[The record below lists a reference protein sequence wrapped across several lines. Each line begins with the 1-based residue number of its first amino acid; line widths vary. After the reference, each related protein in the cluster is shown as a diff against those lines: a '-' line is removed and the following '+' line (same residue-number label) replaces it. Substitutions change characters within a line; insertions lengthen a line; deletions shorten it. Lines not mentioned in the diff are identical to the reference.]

1 MASDQ
6 FTGRIP
12 IGQGVHVRF
21 SKDGRA
27 LFGGCDE
34 SEVVP
39 KVDIWLRGNP
49 AHGNRARVE
58 MWLEQKIKQI
68 EQDRERQLARAK
80 RAEVDAEVHRLA
92 IRAALL
98 RGHED
103 LVRRHIY
110 KARGIPAEED

>member
-6 FTGRIP
+6 FTDRIP
-12 IGQGVHVRF
+12 VGQGVHVRF
-21 SKDGRA
+21 LKDGRA

-39 KVDIWLRGNP
+39 KVDIWLRDNP

-58 MWLEQKIKQI
+58 IWLEQKIKQI
-68 EQDRERQLARAK
+68 EQDRETQQARAK
-80 RAEVDAEVHRLA
+80 RAEVDVEVHRLA
-92 IRAALL
+92 VRTTLL

-110 KARGIPAEED
+110 EARGIPAEED

>member
-6 FTGRIP
+6 FTDRVP

-39 KVDIWLRGNP
+39 KVDIWLRDNP
-49 AHGNRARVE
+49 AHGNHARVE

-68 EQDRERQLARAK
+68 EQDRETQQARAK

-92 IRAALL
+92 IRPLF
-98 RGHED
+98 RGNED
-103 LVRRHIY
+103 LVRHHIY
-110 KARGIPAEED
+110 KARGIPVEED